1 MRKCNIPYGR
11 IQTCLKN
18 KSHVIIDALPRQS
31 HSKKCIPDSLSLPV
45 NDYTGNLNDSQIND
59 IETSIQGSIT
69 EDILS
74 QLNNKKEPTVYDIP
88 IIVYCAN
95 TSCRKSEDLVD
106 ILLKLGF
113 LNVSNY
119 PGGIK
124 EWVLKGGATTKGGCA
139 KGGAPTLAKIQQQTT
154 NWLYGNK
161 GNNDEEAEQKGNKDK
176 PTSPK
181 EDKKKVVKPPKQE
194 PVKIIRKKQVSNEFD
209 LEGQFEKLV
218 YEDIVYIHNVE
229 NNKVFTTNDEEVG
242 VLKGKNI
249 KWKSDEY
256 KKNHILAK
264 NKFNEEYNK
273 DLVISSSEDED
284 TSSDEESS
292 SGEDLSDEIKTI
304 KKDVDNIK
312 HRKHKLSLKC
322 MSDVTPKVYNERF
335 RGWGFTYWGN

>member
-1 MRKCNIPYGR
+1 MRNCNIPYEK
-11 IQTCLKN
+11 IKKCHKD
-18 KSHVIIDALPRQS
+18 KSHVIINALPNKS
-31 HSKKCIPDSLSLPV
+31 HLNKCIPNSLSLPS

-59 IETSIQGSIT
+59 IETSIQDNIT
-69 EDILS
+69 DNILS
-74 QLNNKKEPTVYDIP
+74 KLDNKKKPTVHDTP

-95 TSCRKSEDLVD
+95 TSCRKSDDLVN

-124 EWVLKGGATTKGGCA
+124 EWVLKGGPVTKGGAA
-139 KGGAPTLAKIQQQTT
+139 KRGGSPPLNEIKQQTT

-161 GNNDEEAEQKGNKDK
+161 DNDEDNKEKGSKDK
-176 PTSPK
+176 TTSPK
-181 EDKKKVVKPPKQE
+181 VKKQSTNKQVPKSS
-194 PVKIIRKKQVSNEFD
+194 KITRKKRVSSELD

-242 VLKGKNI
+242 ILKGKNI

-273 DLVISSSEDED
+273 DVIISSSEDED
-284 TSSDEESS
+284 TSSDDESS
-292 SGEDLSDEIKTI
+292 SGEDISDEIKTI

-312 HRKHKLSLKC
+312 HSKHKSSLKC
-322 MSDVTPKVYNERF
+322 MSNVTPKVYNDRF

>member
-1 MRKCNIPYGR
+1 MRNCNIPYSK
-11 IQTCLKN
+11 IQTCHKN

-31 HSKKCIPDSLSLPV
+31 HLNKCIPDSLSLPV
-45 NDYTGNLNDSQIND
+45 NDYTGNLNDYQIND
-59 IETSIQGSIT
+59 IETSIQDNIT

-74 QLNNKKEPTVYDIP
+74 QLNNKKDPTVYDTP

-95 TSCRKSEDLVD
+95 TSCRKSDDLVD

-124 EWVLKGGATTKGGCA
+124 EWVLKGGTTTKGGCA
-139 KGGAPTLAKIQQQTT
+139 VKRGGAPTLAKIQQQTT

-161 GNNDEEAEQKGNKDK
+161 ENNDEEQKGSKDK
-176 PTSPK
+176 TTSPK
-181 EDKKKVVKPPKQE
+181 KVKKEATDKAVKE
-194 PVKIIRKKQVSNEFD
+194 SVKITRKKHVSSELD

-249 KWKSDEY
+249 KWKSEEY

-284 TSSDEESS
+284 TSDEESS

>member
-1 MRKCNIPYGR
+1 MRNCNIPYEKFKK
-11 IQTCLKN
+11 CHKD
-18 KSHVIIDALPRQS
+18 KSHVIIDALPNKS
-31 HSKKCIPDSLSLPV
+31 HLNKCIPNSLSLPA
-45 NDYTGNLNDSQIND
+45 NDYNGNLNDSQIND
-59 IETSIQGSIT
+59 IETSIQDSIT
-69 EDILS
+69 KDILS
-74 QLNNKKEPTVYDIP
+74 QLNNKKEPTVHDTP

-95 TSCRKSEDLVD
+95 TSCRKSDDLVN

-124 EWVLKGGATTKGGCA
+124 EWVLKGGAVTKGGA
-139 KGGAPTLAKIQQQTT
+139 VRGGAPTLKEIKQQTT

-161 GNNDEEAEQKGNKDK
+161 DNNDDDQKGSKGG
-176 PTSPK
+176 
-181 EDKKKVVKPPKQE
+181 KKKTTKVPKVTTDKAVKE
-194 PVKIIRKKQVSNEFD
+194 PVKITRKKHVSSELD

-242 VLKGKNI
+242 ILKGKNI
-249 KWKSDEY
+249 KWKAGEY

-292 SGEDLSDEIKTI
+292 SGDDISDEIKTI

-312 HRKHKLSLKC
+312 HSKHKSSLKC
-322 MSDVTPKVYNERF
+322 MSDVTPKVYNDRF